1 MDPAHAWESV
11 WNELKMVGIV
21 PGDSG
26 PIDRHMSCGQNAERA
41 IRGLQLANLNAIDV
55 QNIGLLLQA
64 AIHAAGLYR
73 KKTPLE

>member
-1 MDPAHAWESV
+1 MDPAHAWEVV

-26 PIDRHMSCGQNAERA
+26 PVDRDIRCGHNAERA
-41 IRGLQLANLNAIDV
+41 IRGLQLANLTAIDI

-64 AIHAAGLYR
+64 GIHAAGLYR
-73 KKTPLE
+73 KKQPLE